1 MYISWDKI
9 EDFIICAFVKLGVP
23 EEDAAICADIL
34 IESDKRGIESHGVN
48 RFKPIYVDRII
59 DGILNPVTE
68 FEVVRETKT
77 TAVIDG
83 HNGMGMV
90 IAYKAMKMCM
100 EKAKKYGMGMVAVR
114 NSTHYGFAGYYVTMA
129 TDADMIGITGTN
141 ARPSIA
147 PTLEW
152 KTCWVQ
158 IPSPLECLRMKSS
171 PLSLTVPQA

>member
-68 FEVVRETKT
+68 FEVVRKPKPQRLLTDI
-77 TAVIDG
+77 TAW
-83 HNGMGMV
+83 
-90 IAYKAMKMCM
+90 
-100 EKAKKYGMGMVAVR
+100 
-114 NSTHYGFAGYYVTMA
+114 
-129 TDADMIGITGTN
+129 
-141 ARPSIA
+141 
-147 PTLEW
+147 EW
-152 KTCWVQ
+152 LLHTRQ
-158 IPSPLECLRMKSS
+158 
-171 PLSLTVPQA
+171 